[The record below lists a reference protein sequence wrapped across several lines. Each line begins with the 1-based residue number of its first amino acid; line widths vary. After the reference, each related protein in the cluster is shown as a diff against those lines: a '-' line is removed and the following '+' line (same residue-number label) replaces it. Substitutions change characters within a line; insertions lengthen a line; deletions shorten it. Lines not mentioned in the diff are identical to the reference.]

1 METPEE
7 FTSYL
12 HTLQGRLAKVETVM
26 AGLVSDEHLREE
38 RLEEKRGSL
47 GVEMEL
53 ARQDIKKVEDELLRI
68 VRQTEK
74 LVGAFKDAARQPQFN
89 RLQQRVDAWKGE
101 QYVSRKEFKKLA
113 EDA

>member
-7 FTSYL
+7 FTTYL
-12 HTLQGRLAKVETVM
+12 HSLQGRLAKVEKEM
-26 AGLVSDEHLREE
+26 AGLVSKEHQREE
-38 RLEEKRGSL
+38 LLEEKHGSL
-47 GVEMEL
+47 RSEMEL
-53 ARQDIKKVEDELLRI
+53 VRQDTQKVEDELLRI

-74 LVGAFKDAARQPQFN
+74 LVGAFKDAARAPQMN

-113 EDA
+113 EE